1 LKIWKRRATPEDC
14 VARSVDDWLDGLGL
28 SQYVAL
34 FAENEVDFEVLPDLT
49 EQDLKDLQIPLGH
62 RKKLLKGIAALNGG
76 PKIDEDRSAISDRAG
91 HTAAQS
97 KGWAEAERRQLTVMF
112 CDLVDS
118 TSLSTRLDPEDLREV
133 IRSYQEACS
142 RIITRYG
149 GYVAKYMGDGIL
161 VYFGYPQAHEDDCER
176 AARAS
181 LDVIGTV
188 DGSNSSSS
196 FSPGIPVSVRIGIST
211 GPVVVGDIVGEGA
224 AEEASVVG
232 ETPNIAARLQAL
244 AQPNQVIISPL
255 TRQLIGDTFAFED
268 LGEKLL
274 KGIAKP
280 AHAWRLVH
288 ERAIQKTS
296 DVPRTG
302 LPLIGRQEELGLLLR
317 AWEASRSRHGQVVH
331 IQGEA
336 GIGKSRLV
344 GALLAKAGE
353 TTDDHTVIV
362 MQCSP
367 FHGNSTLYPVIEH
380 LKHVMDWKVQD
391 TSDQRVSKL
400 ENVLRAQ
407 NLSLAEAVPL
417 FAQLLGLPMSESRYP
432 PLRLSGQELRERTL
446 DILASWLFAEAEK
459 KALLCLW
466 EDVHWADSTTLDL
479 LALCIEQSPTV
490 PMMNMITF
498 RSEFV
503 PPWPVRS
510 HMVPIILNRLE
521 RPEVEGMIRQQSKG
535 KPLPAEVV
543 DYIVSKADGVPL
555 YVEELSKAVLETS
568 FLREKEDRYELA
580 GPLSS
585 VTIPV
590 TLQDLLMARLD
601 RVPTVREIAQ
611 IGSILGREFAY
622 EMIRAI
628 AAHEEAIL
636 QNGLDQL
643 VQAELLYQRG
653 RRPHARYTFK
663 HALVQDAA
671 YESLLKRTRR
681 YYHQQVGELLERRYP
696 ELAQS
701 EPNLVAQHYVKAEN
715 DEKAAEYLVR
725 AADKAAG
732 LYAHTEAVAELEAAL
747 IHIDKL
753 PTTEHRDRLIVEI
766 SLRLAESLHF
776 LGRRKE
782 LVERLQQEQGRLDRL
797 ADASLSGKFYFWLG
811 FAHSFLGHRSE
822 AQQALGH
829 ALQKAA
835 QSGDD
840 TIGGRVHRA
849 LAMECTFSGQ
859 PLEKAVHHGHQAI
872 ELLEGKNDGFW
883 LAQALFVLSYASYY
897 KGDFEL
903 ALNAA
908 ARLNALGERIGSRR
922 ARANAEMMIGL
933 TQATRGDWAEGIEAE
948 QRALDLSPDD
958 FETAWILACLGKA
971 YLEGGDATQAVRTLE
986 QAIELADRV
995 RSLQLRSWFRTMLGD
1010 AYVLKGELEKAYN
1023 VTAKAF
1029 EVSTEIQF
1037 LLGVGLSKQ
1046 ALGRIAYARGDMVR
1060 AKRDFHEA
1068 VTALHS
1074 VSAHFELAQTHL
1086 ELATLAHT
1094 QGDSKNLQKQLK
1106 QANELFSVL
1115 EVPKH
1120 KKRVSQLAERFGV
1133 TFCVES

>member
-1 LKIWKRRATPEDC
+1 
-14 VARSVDDWLDGLGL
+14 VARKVDEWLEALGL
-28 SQYVAL
+28 SQYTAL
-34 FAENEVDFEVLPDLT
+34 FADNAVDFEVLPDLT
-49 EQDLKDLQIPLGH
+49 EQDLKDLKIPLGH
-62 RKKLLKGIAALNGG
+62 RKKLLKGIAAL
-76 PKIDEDRSAISDRAG
+76 IDGSTIDDDQSAATDRASQ
-91 HTAAQS
+91 ASAQP
-97 KGWAEAERRQLTVMF
+97 KAWAEAERRQLTVMF

-118 TSLSTRLDPEDLREV
+118 TTLSARLDPEDLREV
-133 IRSYQEACS
+133 IRSYQETCS
-142 RIITRYG
+142 RIIARYG

-176 AARAS
+176 AARAGLEIIDAVADSKIGIS
-181 LDVIGTV
+181 LNPDM
-188 DGSNSSSS
+188 
-196 FSPGIPVSVRIGIST
+196 PLSVRIGIST

-244 AQPNQVIISPL
+244 AQPNQIVISPL
-255 TRQLIGDTFAFED
+255 TRQLIGDTFAFDD

-274 KGIAKP
+274 KGIAQP
-280 AHAWRLVH
+280 VHAWRLVQ
-288 ERAIQKTS
+288 ERDSRKTS
-296 DVPRTG
+296 EVPRAE

-353 TTDDHTVIV
+353 TTDDHTVIA

-380 LKHVMDWKVQD
+380 IKRVMDWKVQD
-391 TSDQRVSKL
+391 TSEQRVSKL
-400 ENVLRAQ
+400 ENVIRAQ
-407 NLSLAEAVPL
+407 NPSLAEAVPL
-417 FAQLLGLPMSESRYP
+417 FAQLLGLSLPESRYP

-446 DILASWLFAEAEK
+446 DILASWLFAEADK
-459 KALLCLW
+459 KAVLCLW
-466 EDVHWADSTTLDL
+466 EDVHWADSTTLAL

-498 RSEFV
+498 RSEFA
-503 PPWPVRS
+503 PPWPMRS
-510 HMVPIILNRLE
+510 HLVPIILNRLE
-521 RPEVEGMIRQQSKG
+521 RSEVEGMIRQQSKG
-535 KPLPAEVV
+535 KSLPAEVV

-555 YVEELSKAVLETS
+555 YVEELTKAVLEAS
-568 FLREKEDRYELA
+568 FLREKQDRYELS

-611 IGSILGREFAY
+611 VGSILGREFAY
-622 EMIRAI
+622 EMIQAI

-671 YESLLKRTRR
+671 YESLLKRTRK
-681 YYHQQVGELLERRYP
+681 YYHQQVGEMLERRYP

-725 AADKAAG
+725 AADKAAS
-732 LYAHTEAVAELEAAL
+732 LYAHTEAVAALEAAL
-747 IHIDKL
+747 THINKL
-753 PTTEHRDRLIVEI
+753 PTNAHRDRLTVEI
-766 SLRLAESLHF
+766 VLRLAESLHF
-776 LGRRKE
+776 LGRRRE
-782 LVERLQQEQGRLDRL
+782 LVERLKQEEARLDRL
-797 ADASLSGKFYFWLG
+797 ADAPISGKFYFWLG

-822 AQQALGH
+822 AQRALAH
-829 ALQKAA
+829 ALQEASR
-835 QSGDD
+835 SGDD

-859 PLEKAVHHGHQAI
+859 PLEKAVHHGRQAV

-897 KGDFEL
+897 KGDFET
-903 ALNAA
+903 AHNAA
-908 ARLNALGERIGSRR
+908 TRLNVLGEGIGSRR

-933 TQATRGDWAEGIEAE
+933 TQATRGDWDEGINAE
-948 QRALDLSPDD
+948 KRALDLSPDD

-971 YLEGGDATQAVRTLE
+971 YLEGGDATQATHTLE
-986 QAIELADRV
+986 QAVDLADRV
-995 RSLQLRSWFRTMLGD
+995 RSLQLRCWFRTMLAN
-1010 AYVLKGELEKAYN
+1010 AYILKGELD
-1023 VTAKAF
+1023 KAF
-1029 EVSTEIQF
+1029 DAATKALEVSTEIQF

-1046 ALGRIAYARGDMVR
+1046 ALGRIACAKGDFVG
-1060 AKRDFHEA
+1060 AKRIFDEA
-1068 VTALHS
+1068 ITILQAIG
-1074 VSAHFELAQTHL
+1074 ARFELARTRID
-1086 ELATLAHT
+1086 LAAVAHT
-1094 QGDSKNLQKQLK
+1094 EGDKESLQKQLK
-1106 QANELFSVL
+1106 QANELFSAL
-1115 EVPKH
+1115 RVPKH
-1120 KKRVSQLAERFGV
+1120 LKDENQLA
-1133 TFCVES
+1133 